1 MKAKEDKMRIL
12 VVNDDGINAPG
23 IEKLARFAQKY
34 GEVSVVAP
42 ITQCS
47 GMSARITIFDKIEVK
62 KVPFPVADVEAYCI
76 SGTPADCVKVATEFL
91 KIKPDIV
98 FSGINKGFNAGV
110 EISYSGT
117 VGAAMEGLLKGIPAI
132 AFSVDWPEN
141 YGAVDAFLPEIMKEL
156 MSLPISKG
164 EIWNVNFPSCNADE
178 CKGILRDRVPA
189 PVEMYPD
196 GYKCVEENGNSRII
210 VPDTKPITEAEE
222 GTDLDA
228 LLRGYVSIG
237 KLKNVILNHLI

>member
-1 MKAKEDKMRIL
+1 MKIL
-12 VVNDDGINAPG
+12 IVNDDGINAPG
-23 IEKLARFAQKY
+23 IAKLAGFAKEF

-42 ITQCS
+42 LHQCS
-47 GMSARITIFDKIEVK
+47 GMSARITIFEKIEVRR
-62 KVPFPVADVEAYCI
+62 ADFAISGTDAYCI
-76 SGTPADCVKVATEFL
+76 SGTPADCVKVAVEYL
-91 KIKPDIV
+91 GIKPDIV

-117 VGAAMEGLLKGIPAI
+117 VGAAMEALMKGIPAM

-141 YGAVDAFLPEIMKEL
+141 YGAVDAFLPGIMKEL
-156 MSLPISKG
+156 LDSPISRG
-164 EIWNVNFPSCNADE
+164 EIWNVNFPSCTKEE

-196 GYKCVEENGNSRII
+196 AYRCIEDKGDAKII
-210 VPDTKPITEAEE
+210 IPDAHPITEAES